1 MSEIRQNMATKE
13 WVVIATRRARRP
25 EEFIQPGREKSEEL
39 LTFDSHCPF
48 CPGNEEIELEKLRL
62 PAEGDWQLRVVRNKY
77 PALEETGAI
86 VRCFDGVHRW
96 IAGVGYHEV
105 VIESR
110 LHNVQPAVQCAEDVE
125 RTLAALQMR
134 GRAIRQ
140 DPRIKQIIYFKNHGP
155 LAGTSLRHPHS
166 QLVALPIVPSNIRGR
181 IEEARR
187 YYDDHG
193 ECAICRMREEE
204 ERQGVRM
211 IVASE
216 YFSAFIP
223 YAAFSPFHLWIIP
236 RQHGAS
242 FLDVP
247 PEIVRDLGQ
256 VLRQVLRKLY
266 YGLNDPDYNYV
277 IRSAPE
283 HDPFDEYLHWYVS
296 VIPRV
301 TQTAGFEMGSGM
313 FINTALP
320 EESAHFLRAV
330 TPPQYQTD

>member
-25 EEFIQPGREKSEEL
+25 EEFVQPTREKTEEL
-39 LTFDSHCPF
+39 PAFDADCPF
-48 CPGNEEIELEKLRL
+48 CPGNEELELEKLRL
-62 PAEGDWQLRVVRNKY
+62 PAEGEWQLRVVRNKY
-77 PALEETGAI
+77 PALEEIGPV

-110 LHNVQPAVQCAEDVE
+110 LHNVQPALQSAEEIE
-125 RTLAALQMR
+125 RTLTALQMR
-134 GRAIRQ
+134 GQAIRQ
-140 DPRIKQIIYFKNHGP
+140 DPRIQQVVYFKNHGP

-166 QLVALPIVPSNIRGR
+166 QLVALPIVPSNIRDR

-193 ECAICRMREEE
+193 ECAICRMRDEE

-211 IVASE
+211 VVAGE
-216 YFSAFIP
+216 HFSAFIP
-223 YAAFSPFHLWIIP
+223 YAAFSPFHLWIVP
-236 RQHGAS
+236 RRHGSS

-247 PEIVRDLGQ
+247 TEEVRDLSH
-256 VLRQVLRKLY
+256 VLRRLLRKLY

-283 HDPFDEYLHWYVS
+283 REAANEYLHWYVS

-320 EESAHFLRAV
+320 EESAAFLRAIED
-330 TPPQYQTD
+330 PSWE